1 MFVTIKKPTKSNML
15 KVSMKQYENKYKRL
29 GYMIV
34 GGSMKTEEVE
44 EPEHE
49 VVEQDIIEED
59 SEDIESIPISEMN
72 KEQLMRFAKV
82 HNINTHIFIAVI
94 FFIIS
99 SLDKI
104 YFFTNHNRISS
115 LGK

>member
-1 MFVTIKKPTKSNML
+1 MFVTIRKPTKLNML
-15 KVSMKQYENKYKRL
+15 KVTMKQYENKYKRL

-34 GGSMKTEEVE
+34 GGSMKTEEVK

-49 VVEQDIIEED
+49 VVEQDIEQDIVEED

-82 HNINTHIFIAVI
+82 HNINTKSAKNVAEARRIIQRAVKE
-94 FFIIS
+94 S
-99 SLDKI
+99 KM
-104 YFFTNHNRISS
+104 
-115 LGK
+115 

>member
-1 MFVTIKKPTKSNML
+1 MFVTIRKPTKPNML

-44 EPEHE
+44 EPEYE
-49 VVEQDIIEED
+49 VVEQNIIEEE
-59 SEDIESIPISEMN
+59 SEDIDSIPISEMN

-82 HNINTHIFIAVI
+82 HNINTKSAKNVAEARRIIQRAV
-94 FFIIS
+94 
-99 SLDKI
+99 KEA
-104 YFFTNHNRISS
+104 
-115 LGK
+115 KM

>member
-1 MFVTIKKPTKSNML
+1 MFVTIRKPTKLNML
-15 KVSMKQYENKYKRL
+15 KVTMKQYENKYKRL

-44 EPEHE
+44 EQERE
-49 VVEQDIIEED
+49 VVEQSIIEED

-82 HNINTHIFIAVI
+82 HNINTKSAKNVAEARRIIQRAVKEAK
-94 FFIIS
+94 
-99 SLDKI
+99 L
-104 YFFTNHNRISS
+104 
-115 LGK
+115 

>member
-1 MFVTIKKPTKSNML
+1 MFVTIRKSTKPNML
-15 KVSMKQYENKYKRL
+15 KVTMKQYENKYKRL

-34 GGSMKTEEVE
+34 VGSMKTEEVE
-44 EPEHE
+44 EPEKE

-82 HNINTHIFIAVI
+82 HNINTKSAKNVAEARRIIQRAVKEAK
-94 FFIIS
+94 
-99 SLDKI
+99 L
-104 YFFTNHNRISS
+104 
-115 LGK
+115 

>member
-1 MFVTIKKPTKSNML
+1 MFVTIRKPTKPNML

-44 EPEHE
+44 EPEQE
-49 VVEQDIIEED
+49 VVEQNIIEED

-82 HNINTHIFIAVI
+82 HNINTKSAKNVAEARRIIQRAVKEAK
-94 FFIIS
+94 
-99 SLDKI
+99 L
-104 YFFTNHNRISS
+104 
-115 LGK
+115 

>member
-1 MFVTIKKPTKSNML
+1 MFVTIRKPTKSNML
-15 KVSMKQYENKYKRL
+15 KVSMKQYENKYKKL

-44 EPEHE
+44 EPEQE

-72 KEQLMRFAKV
+72 KEQLMRFAKE
-82 HNINTHIFIAVI
+82 HNINTKSAKNVAEARRIIQRAVKE
-94 FFIIS
+94 S
-99 SLDKI
+99 KM
-104 YFFTNHNRISS
+104 
-115 LGK
+115 

>member
-1 MFVTIKKPTKSNML
+1 MFVTIKKPTKPNML

-44 EPEHE
+44 EPEQE
-49 VVEQDIIEED
+49 VAEQNIVEEE

-72 KEQLMRFAKV
+72 KEQLMRFAKE
-82 HNINTHIFIAVI
+82 HNINTKSAKNVAEARRIIQRAV
-94 FFIIS
+94 
-99 SLDKI
+99 KEA
-104 YFFTNHNRISS
+104 
-115 LGK
+115 KM

>member
-1 MFVTIKKPTKSNML
+1 MFVTIRKPTKPNML
-15 KVSMKQYENKYKRL
+15 KVTMKQYENKYKKL

-44 EPEHE
+44 EPECE
-49 VVEQDIIEED
+49 VVEQSIIEED

-82 HNINTHIFIAVI
+82 HNINTKSAKNVAEARRIIQRAVKEAK
-94 FFIIS
+94 
-99 SLDKI
+99 L
-104 YFFTNHNRISS
+104 
-115 LGK
+115 

>member
-1 MFVTIKKPTKSNML
+1 MFVTIRKPTKSNML

-34 GGSMKTEEVE
+34 GGSMKTEEFE
-44 EPEHE
+44 EPEQE
-49 VVEQDIIEED
+49 VVEQNIIEEE

-82 HNINTHIFIAVI
+82 HNINTKSAKNVAEARRIIQRAV
-94 FFIIS
+94 
-99 SLDKI
+99 KEA
-104 YFFTNHNRISS
+104 
-115 LGK
+115 KM

>member
-1 MFVTIKKPTKSNML
+1 MFVTIRKPTKSNML
-15 KVSMKQYENKYKRL
+15 KVTMKQYENKYKRL

-44 EPEHE
+44 EPEQE
-49 VVEQDIIEED
+49 VVEQNIAEED

-82 HNINTHIFIAVI
+82 HNINTKSAKNVAEARRIIQRAVKEAK
-94 FFIIS
+94 
-99 SLDKI
+99 L
-104 YFFTNHNRISS
+104 
-115 LGK
+115 

>member
-1 MFVTIKKPTKSNML
+1 MFVTIRKPTKLNML
-15 KVSMKQYENKYKRL
+15 KVTMKQYENKYKRL
-29 GYMIV
+29 GYTIV

-44 EPEHE
+44 ELEHE

-82 HNINTHIFIAVI
+82 HNINTKSAKNVAEARRIIQRAV
-94 FFIIS
+94 
-99 SLDKI
+99 KEA
-104 YFFTNHNRISS
+104 
-115 LGK
+115 KM

>member
-1 MFVTIKKPTKSNML
+1 MFVTIRKPTKPNML
-15 KVSMKQYENKYKRL
+15 KVTMKQYENKYKRL

-34 GGSMKTEEVE
+34 GDSMKTEEVE

-49 VVEQDIIEED
+49 VVEQNIIEED

-82 HNINTHIFIAVI
+82 HNINTKSAKNVAEARRIIQRAVKEAK
-94 FFIIS
+94 
-99 SLDKI
+99 L
-104 YFFTNHNRISS
+104 
-115 LGK
+115 

>member
-1 MFVTIKKPTKSNML
+1 MFVTIRKSTKPNML
-15 KVSMKQYENKYKRL
+15 KVTMKQYENKYKRL

-49 VVEQDIIEED
+49 VVEQNIIEED

-72 KEQLMRFAKV
+72 KEQLMFAKV
-82 HNINTHIFIAVI
+82 HNINTKSAKNVAEARRIIQRAVKEAK
-94 FFIIS
+94 
-99 SLDKI
+99 L
-104 YFFTNHNRISS
+104 
-115 LGK
+115 

>member
-1 MFVTIKKPTKSNML
+1 MFVTIRKPTKLNML
-15 KVSMKQYENKYKRL
+15 KVTMKQYENKYKRL

-44 EPEHE
+44 EPERE
-49 VVEQDIIEED
+49 VVEQSIIEED

-82 HNINTHIFIAVI
+82 HNINTKSAKNVAEARRIIQRAVKEAK
-94 FFIIS
+94 
-99 SLDKI
+99 L
-104 YFFTNHNRISS
+104 
-115 LGK
+115 

>member
-1 MFVTIKKPTKSNML
+1 MFVTIRKPTKPNML
-15 KVSMKQYENKYKRL
+15 KVTMKQYENKYKRL

-44 EPEHE
+44 EPEQE
-49 VVEQDIIEED
+49 VVEQNIIEED

-82 HNINTHIFIAVI
+82 HNINTKSAKNVAEARRIIQRAVKEAK
-94 FFIIS
+94 
-99 SLDKI
+99 L
-104 YFFTNHNRISS
+104 
-115 LGK
+115 

>member
-1 MFVTIKKPTKSNML
+1 MFVTIRKPTKPNML
-15 KVSMKQYENKYKRL
+15 KVTMKQYENKYKRL

-34 GGSMKTEEVE
+34 GGSMKIEEVE
-44 EPEHE
+44 EQEHE

-82 HNINTHIFIAVI
+82 HNINTKSAKNVAEARRIIQRAVKEAK
-94 FFIIS
+94 
-99 SLDKI
+99 L
-104 YFFTNHNRISS
+104 
-115 LGK
+115 

>member
-1 MFVTIKKPTKSNML
+1 MFVTIRKPTKPNML
-15 KVSMKQYENKYKRL
+15 KVTMKQYENKYKRL

-34 GGSMKTEEVE
+34 GGSMKTEEVG

-82 HNINTHIFIAVI
+82 HNINTKSAKNVAEARRIIQRAV
-94 FFIIS
+94 
-99 SLDKI
+99 KEA
-104 YFFTNHNRISS
+104 
-115 LGK
+115 KM

>member
-1 MFVTIKKPTKSNML
+1 MFVTIRKPTKLNML
-15 KVSMKQYENKYKRL
+15 KVTMKQYENKYKRL

-44 EPEHE
+44 EPEQE
-49 VVEQDIIEED
+49 VVEQNIAEED

-82 HNINTHIFIAVI
+82 HNINTKSAKNVAEARRIIQRAVKEAK
-94 FFIIS
+94 
-99 SLDKI
+99 L
-104 YFFTNHNRISS
+104 
-115 LGK
+115 

>member
-1 MFVTIKKPTKSNML
+1 MFVTIRKPTKLNML
-15 KVSMKQYENKYKRL
+15 KVTMKQYENKYKRL

-44 EPEHE
+44 EPEQE
-49 VVEQDIIEED
+49 VVEQNISEED

-82 HNINTHIFIAVI
+82 HNINTKSAKNVAEARRIIQRAVKEAK
-94 FFIIS
+94 
-99 SLDKI
+99 L
-104 YFFTNHNRISS
+104 
-115 LGK
+115 

>member
-1 MFVTIKKPTKSNML
+1 MFVTIRKPTKPNML

-44 EPEHE
+44 EPEQE
-49 VVEQDIIEED
+49 VVEQNIVEEE

-72 KEQLMRFAKV
+72 KEQLMRFAKE
-82 HNINTHIFIAVI
+82 HNINTKSAKNVAEARRIIQRAV
-94 FFIIS
+94 
-99 SLDKI
+99 KEA
-104 YFFTNHNRISS
+104 
-115 LGK
+115 KM